1 METVILTT
9 YKIPGLPMP
18 IKIASTIEP
27 KKEQI
32 YNKLIELLNQYNIE
46 GDIQFK
52 KLLVENE
59 NSMYIYELGE
69 KRCMVLVE
77 KLEKVKEFDV

>member
-9 YKIPGLPMP
+9 YKIPGIPMP

-32 YNKLIELLNQYNIE
+32 YNKLIDLLNQYNIE
-46 GDIQFK
+46 GEIQFR
-52 KLLVENE
+52 KLLVEKE
-59 NSMYIYELGE
+59 NSMYIYELGD
-69 KRCMVLVE
+69 KRCMVLIE

>member
-52 KLLVENE
+52 KLLVEKE

>member
-1 METVILTT
+1 METVILVT
-9 YKIPGLPMP
+9 YKIPGIPMP

-32 YNKLIELLNQYNIE
+32 HNKLLELMEEYHISGE
-46 GDIQFK
+46 IQFR
-52 KLLVENE
+52 KLLVEKE
-59 NSMYIYELGE
+59 NSMYIFELGE

-77 KLEKVKEFDV
+77 KLEKIIEFDS

>member
-1 METVILTT
+1 LETVILTT

-52 KLLVENE
+52 KLLVEKE